1 MSPSPDRSPKS
12 PRSPLTNQPSPDE
25 QPPVASDPTPE
36 VSTPDDPL
44 DYSAASAPESDSSE
58 KSGESP
64 AEPTPLVP
72 KRPLMRP
79 VSRPEP
85 PPATQPVAP
94 QKPAALSTPVQPT
107 APTQE
112 GGTGTD
118 DATDEPDLSGQAVSR
133 QQPIPPPS
141 EPKQYRAIGLVRGRY
156 APSEEQFTRG
166 TMVTADGA
174 EIEAVLLGRVMS
186 LVRNHLDL
194 QQDHLWVVYP
204 RTREAQ
210 ENLHVQI
217 VGVWEPEKLQKNA
230 DDDAED
236 SAEELVET
244 PSSEESLSPGFD
256 DDYFSIRG
264 EVVFYSPDDKNVV
277 VKIQQAARKSSD
289 KAKAFKLKLDGTLT
303 SSKTV
308 GYFWDLQVKRS
319 ATALVIT
326 EGTAIGLVPPKK
338 KTKTDFRQDRRPQ
351 KGFRGPRPTG
361 GGRGAPKPSGSGT
374 GAPRREPPPKPVKR
388 SEQSKED

>member
-1 MSPSPDRSPKS
+1 M
-12 PRSPLTNQPSPDE
+12 TNQSSSDE
-25 QPPVASDPTPE
+25 QPPVASDSTSE
-36 VSTPDDPL
+36 VPL
-44 DYSAASAPESDSSE
+44 NSVSGVAPANLSVDSV
-58 KSGESP
+58 
-64 AEPTPLVP
+64 EPSVEPPPLVP

-85 PPATQPVAP
+85 PPVQPVVP
-94 QKPAALSTPVQPT
+94 QKPAAISVPPQ
-107 APTQE
+107 
-112 GGTGTD
+112 
-118 DATDEPDLSGQAVSR
+118 PDLATEEVSSETSGLTEDESLAEQAISR
-133 QQPIPPPS
+133 HRPIPPPS

-156 APSEEQFTRG
+156 VPSEEQFTRG

-194 QQDHLWVVYP
+194 EQDHLWVVYP

-217 VGVWEPEKLQKNA
+217 VGVWEPEKLQKSS
-230 DDDAED
+230 DDAED
-236 SAEELVET
+236 VVEHPTETVSDEE
-244 PSSEESLSPGFD
+244 PLSPGFE

-264 EVVFYSPDDKNVV
+264 EVVFYSPDDSNVV

-289 KAKAFKLKLDGTLT
+289 KAKAFKLKLDGTLP

-308 GYFWDLQVKRS
+308 GYFWDLQVKRLGV
-319 ATALVIT
+319 ALVIT

-338 KTKTDFRQDRRPQ
+338 KSKTDFKQDRRPQ
-351 KGFRGPRPTG
+351 KNFRGPRPATG
-361 GGRGAPKPSGSGT
+361 GKGAPPKPPAGAS

-388 SEQSKED
+388 TEQSKED